1 MILDCTLAAALALT
15 ACSRSDSGSSGSM
28 STNMGGSSSQTG
40 QAGQNA
46 AYRTGLGILTEASD
60 QERAG
65 KIDTIAAAVLLDA
78 EGRVADV
85 MLDEVEISVT
95 GDSTGKV
102 TMPTDDRTKRQKGD
116 DYPLAAVSSLKKGWA
131 EQADAFGNYL
141 TGKTPD
147 EVKKLATD
155 DDGKPKD
162 ADLLSTCT
170 IAVDGYRDAVV
181 RACEN
186 AKAVGSARGDRAV
199 LGVSVRNDTKELTA
213 DDDHD
218 VTAQV
223 DITVAALTLDADS
236 RVTGAVADVAEPAL
250 TVGADGT
257 VSAPEMV
264 TSDVLLA
271 SASQAIIYGFNV
283 RPNAKVRQKAE
294 EEGIE
299 IRLHNII
306 YKMVE
311 EIETAMK
318 GMLAPE
324 IKEVVT
330 GQAEIRQVIKVSK
343 VGNIAGCY
351 VTDGFI
357 RRNCGIRLLRDSVV
371 VYEGKLGSLKRF
383 QDDAKEVAAG
393 FECGLSIENFND
405 IKEGD
410 NCRRIYHGRSRS

>member
-1 MILDCTLAAALALT
+1 MKKIPRMILGCTLAAALALT
-15 ACSRSDSGSSGSM
+15 ACSRSDPGSSGSM

-218 VTAQV
+218 VGLHVLDDV
-223 DITVAALTLDADS
+223 DGLVDGVGRAEIPMLAETLLRGHRGDVRAKQRGETPDL
-236 RVTGAVADVAEPAL
+236 GDVAVKRVRLVLGEHHDL
-250 TVGADGT
+250 TVPGVHQVAQREINQTIHTTEGNGG
-257 VSAPEMV
+257 
-264 TSDVLLA
+264 LR
-271 SASQAIIYGFNV
+271 AI
-283 RPNAKVRQKAE
+283 
-294 EEGIE
+294 
-299 IRLHNII
+299 
-306 YKMVE
+306 
-311 EIETAMK
+311 
-318 GMLAPE
+318 
-324 IKEVVT
+324 T
-330 GQAEIRQVIKVSK
+330 G
-343 VGNIAGCY
+343 
-351 VTDGFI
+351 
-357 RRNCGIRLLRDSVV
+357 
-371 VYEGKLGSLKRF
+371 
-383 QDDAKEVAAG
+383 
-393 FECGLSIENFND
+393 
-405 IKEGD
+405 
-410 NCRRIYHGRSRS
+410 

>member
-1 MILDCTLAAALALT
+1 MKKIPRMILGCTLAAALALT

-28 STNMGGSSSQTG
+28 STNMGGCSSQTG

-60 QERAG
+60 QERTG

-78 EGRVADV
+78 EGSVADV

-223 DITVAALTLDADS
+223 DITVTALTLDADG

-257 VSAPEMV
+257 VSAPEVVKTKVELGDSYGMRG
-264 TSDVLLA
+264 A
-271 SASQAIIYGFNV
+271 SS
-283 RPNAKVRQKAE
+283 
-294 EEGIE
+294 
-299 IRLHNII
+299 LD
-306 YKMVE
+306 
-311 EIETAMK
+311 
-318 GMLAPE
+318 
-324 IKEVVT
+324 KEW
-330 GQAEIRQVIKVSK
+330 
-343 VGNIAGCY
+343 
-351 VTDGFI
+351 
-357 RRNCGIRLLRDSVV
+357 
-371 VYEGKLGSLKRF
+371 YEHS
-383 QDDAKEVAAG
+383 
-393 FECGLSIENFND
+393 
-405 IKEGD
+405 EGD
-410 NCRRIYHGRSRS
+410 GHVLCQTTGGYLLCAVLIIDDDIGIGVDDIGTLCLHLIDRGGVEHSPGGQHKAAEQDSERQNQRKNTFHVDNSFKKR

>member
-1 MILDCTLAAALALT
+1 MKKIPRMILGCTLAAALALT

-28 STNMGGSSSQTG
+28 STNMGGSSSQT
-40 QAGQNA
+40 GQNA

-223 DITVAALTLDADS
+223 DITVTALTLDADG

-257 VSAPEMV
+257 VSAPEVVKTKVELGDSYGMRGASSLDKEWYEHSEGWCDYLKGKTRTEIAGIPDDGSDADLAALCTISV
-264 TSDVLLA
+264 TEL
-271 SASQAIIYGFNV
+271 
-283 RPNAKVRQKAE
+283 QKAALAAFAE
-294 EEGIE
+294 E
-299 IRLHNII
+299 
-306 YKMVE
+306 
-311 EIETAMK
+311 
-318 GMLAPE
+318 
-324 IKEVVT
+324 
-330 GQAEIRQVIKVSK
+330 
-343 VGNIAGCY
+343 
-351 VTDGFI
+351 
-357 RRNCGIRLLRDSVV
+357 
-371 VYEGKLGSLKRF
+371 
-383 QDDAKEVAAG
+383 
-393 FECGLSIENFND
+393 
-405 IKEGD
+405 
-410 NCRRIYHGRSRS
+410 

>member
-1 MILDCTLAAALALT
+1 MKKISRVILGCTLAAALALT

-28 STNMGGSSSQTG
+28 SMGTGGSSSQTT
-40 QAGQNA
+40 QNA
-46 AYRTGLGILTEASD
+46 AWRTGLGILTEASG

-102 TMPTDDRTKRQKGD
+102 TMPTDNRTKRQKGD
-116 DYPLAAVSSLKKGWA
+116 DYPLAAVSSLEKGWT

-199 LGVSVRNDTKELTA
+199 LGVSVRNDTKDLTA

-223 DITVAALTLDADS
+223 DITVSALTLDADG
-236 RVTGAVADVAEPAL
+236 RVTGAAADVAEPAL

-264 TSDVLLA
+264 KTKVEQGDSYGMRGASSLDKEWYEHSEGWCDYLKGKTRTEIAGIPDDGSDADLA
-271 SASQAIIYGFNV
+271 ALCTISV
-283 RPNAKVRQKAE
+283 TELQKAALAAFE
-294 EEGIE
+294 EE
-299 IRLHNII
+299 
-306 YKMVE
+306 
-311 EIETAMK
+311 
-318 GMLAPE
+318 
-324 IKEVVT
+324 
-330 GQAEIRQVIKVSK
+330 
-343 VGNIAGCY
+343 
-351 VTDGFI
+351 
-357 RRNCGIRLLRDSVV
+357 
-371 VYEGKLGSLKRF
+371 
-383 QDDAKEVAAG
+383 
-393 FECGLSIENFND
+393 
-405 IKEGD
+405 
-410 NCRRIYHGRSRS
+410 

>member
-1 MILDCTLAAALALT
+1 MKKIPRMILGCTLAAALVLT

-28 STNMGGSSSQTG
+28 STSMGDSSSQTG

-60 QERAG
+60 QERTG

-95 GDSTGKV
+95 GDSTDKV

-223 DITVAALTLDADS
+223 DITVTALTLDADG

-264 TSDVLLA
+264 KTKVELGDSYGMRGASSLDKEWYEHSEGWCDYLKGKTRTEIAGIPDDGSDADLA
-271 SASQAIIYGFNV
+271 ALCTISV
-283 RPNAKVRQKAE
+283 TELQKAALAAFAE
-294 EEGIE
+294 E
-299 IRLHNII
+299 
-306 YKMVE
+306 
-311 EIETAMK
+311 
-318 GMLAPE
+318 
-324 IKEVVT
+324 
-330 GQAEIRQVIKVSK
+330 
-343 VGNIAGCY
+343 
-351 VTDGFI
+351 
-357 RRNCGIRLLRDSVV
+357 
-371 VYEGKLGSLKRF
+371 
-383 QDDAKEVAAG
+383 
-393 FECGLSIENFND
+393 
-405 IKEGD
+405 
-410 NCRRIYHGRSRS
+410 

>member
-1 MILDCTLAAALALT
+1 MKKIPRMILGCTLAAALALT

-102 TMPTDDRTKRQKGD
+102 TVPTDNRTKRQKGD

-223 DITVAALTLDADS
+223 DITVAALTLDADG

-257 VSAPEMV
+257 VAAPELVKTKVELGDSYGMRGASSLGKEWYEHSEGWCDYLKGKTRTEIAGIPDDGSDADLAALCTISV
-264 TSDVLLA
+264 TEL
-271 SASQAIIYGFNV
+271 
-283 RPNAKVRQKAE
+283 QKAALAAFAE
-294 EEGIE
+294 E
-299 IRLHNII
+299 
-306 YKMVE
+306 
-311 EIETAMK
+311 
-318 GMLAPE
+318 
-324 IKEVVT
+324 
-330 GQAEIRQVIKVSK
+330 
-343 VGNIAGCY
+343 
-351 VTDGFI
+351 
-357 RRNCGIRLLRDSVV
+357 
-371 VYEGKLGSLKRF
+371 
-383 QDDAKEVAAG
+383 
-393 FECGLSIENFND
+393 
-405 IKEGD
+405 
-410 NCRRIYHGRSRS
+410 

>member
-1 MILDCTLAAALALT
+1 MKKIPRMILGCTLAAALALT
-15 ACSRSDSGSSGSM
+15 ACSRSDSGPSGSM

-170 IAVDGYRDAVV
+170 IAVDGIVQPYADSPLDEEPMAETVYLNIL
-181 RACEN
+181 AQ
-186 AKAVGSARGDRAV
+186 AQQYIYIYTPYLAVGEEMLDALKNAAKRGVDIRLVLPGIPDKKLVFRLSRSYYLPLLRA
-199 LGVSVRNDTKELTA
+199 GVRIYEYTPGFLHAKCWVSD
-213 DDDHD
+213 D
-218 VTAQV
+218 VTAV
-223 DITVAALTLDADS
+223 
-236 RVTGAVADVAEPAL
+236 
-250 TVGADGT
+250 VGSINMDYR
-257 VSAPEMV
+257 S
-264 TSDVLLA
+264 L
-271 SASQAIIYGFNV
+271 F
-283 RPNAKVRQKAE
+283 
-294 EEGIE
+294 
-299 IRLHNII
+299 LH
-306 YKMVE
+306 
-311 EIETAMK
+311 
-318 GMLAPE
+318 
-324 IKEVVT
+324 
-330 GQAEIRQVIKVSK
+330 
-343 VGNIAGCY
+343 
-351 VTDGFI
+351 
-357 RRNCGIRLLRDSVV
+357 
-371 VYEGKLGSLKRF
+371 
-383 QDDAKEVAAG
+383 
-393 FECGLSIENFND
+393 FECGVLLQKNSQVAVLRDDVRATLPQCREIQVTECRTSLPGTVLDSVLRLLSPLM
-405 IKEGD
+405 
-410 NCRRIYHGRSRS
+410 

>member
-1 MILDCTLAAALALT
+1 M
-15 ACSRSDSGSSGSM
+15 
-28 STNMGGSSSQTG
+28 
-40 QAGQNA
+40 
-46 AYRTGLGILTEASD
+46 
-60 QERAG
+60 
-65 KIDTIAAAVLLDA
+65 
-78 EGRVADV
+78 
-85 MLDEVEISVT
+85 
-95 GDSTGKV
+95 
-102 TMPTDDRTKRQKGD
+102 
-116 DYPLAAVSSLKKGWA
+116 SSLKKGWA

-223 DITVAALTLDADS
+223 DITVAALTLDADG

-264 TSDVLLA
+264 KT
-271 SASQAIIYGFNV
+271 
-283 RPNAKVRQKAE
+283 KVEHQGR
-294 EEGIE
+294 
-299 IRLHNII
+299 
-306 YKMVE
+306 M
-311 EIETAMK
+311 
-318 GMLAPE
+318 
-324 IKEVVT
+324 
-330 GQAEIRQVIKVSK
+330 
-343 VGNIAGCY
+343 
-351 VTDGFI
+351 
-357 RRNCGIRLLRDSVV
+357 VV
-371 VYEGKLGSLKRF
+371 VVLSTLWPSLIPLYILRPSALKANRF
-383 QDDAKEVAAG
+383 RKKNSKKSLQK
-393 FECGLSIENFND
+393 
-405 IKEGD
+405 
-410 NCRRIYHGRSRS
+410 